1 MHNLLLLIPVLT
13 IAEPLYKINKMKIV
27 SLIFFL
33 NLTFFS
39 FSQNRINKTISKQ
52 TLDSIKNTIIEKDSL
67 AVDMRIKLFDEIMPK
82 HGRNSD
88 EFAKVREILI
98 KKDSLTSNYLKSI
111 VLKYGWLGKSQIGEE
126 ANDIAYVMLLHSSIQ
141 NQVELLPY
149 LFYSCSISESNW
161 EGYAWVMDR
170 VLIAKGHKQIYGKE
184 AQQDPVTKLWEI
196 YPVADAKN
204 INKRRLKLGLLPI
217 EESAKKRGISIKK
230 LYNKVYK

>member
-1 MHNLLLLIPVLT
+1 
-13 IAEPLYKINKMKIV
+13 MKIV

-149 LFYSCSISESNW
+149 LFYSCSIS
-161 EGYAWVMDR
+161 
-170 VLIAKGHKQIYGKE
+170 
-184 AQQDPVTKLWEI
+184 
-196 YPVADAKN
+196 
-204 INKRRLKLGLLPI
+204 
-217 EESAKKRGISIKK
+217 
-230 LYNKVYK
+230 